1 MKIDEA
7 CVSCIINQ
15 SVRVADAITADQE
28 LKTEL
33 VSTIETMSKD
43 FSFNDNPPEIASDV
57 YETMA
62 SIANKHDLYD
72 EKKEESNKKAKALVP
87 RLKKELEASSDKL
100 LTATKIAV
108 AGNVID
114 LAAKIMYD
122 LDQELNRVFH
132 TEFAHNDFRKL
143 EEELQKAK
151 TVLVIGDNVGEHI
164 FDYVYIQTLQELYP
178 NVKYSY
184 MVRGNP
190 IINDVTMKEARE
202 AKFHELCELVDSGV
216 NTPGF
221 AYARANK
228 YSQELFDSVDL
239 VISKGMG
246 NYECLNDAKRDNICF
261 LLKVKCN
268 VVASSLGKKEGDI
281 ICKVKESK

>member
-15 SVRVADAITADQE
+15 SVRVADAITVNKE
-28 LKTEL
+28 LKTEI
-33 VSTIETMSKD
+33 VSSIETMSKD
-43 FSFNDNPPEIASDV
+43 FSFNHNPPEIASDV
-57 YETMA
+57 YEKMA
-62 SIANKHDLYD
+62 SIANKYDLYD
-72 EKKEESNKKAKALVP
+72 EKKEQSNKKAKALVP
-87 RLKKELEASSDKL
+87 RLKKELNASEDKL

-122 LDQELNRVFH
+122 LDEELNRVFH
-132 TEFAHNDFRKL
+132 TDFAHNDFKIL
-143 EEELQKAK
+143 ERELQKAK

-221 AYARANK
+221 AYKRANK
-228 YSQELFDSVDL
+228 YSQELFDSADL

-246 NYECLNDAKRDNICF
+246 NYECLNDANRDNICF

-268 VVASSLGKKEGDI
+268 VVAASLDKEVGDI
-281 ICKVKESK
+281 ICKVKGI

>member
-7 CVSCIINQ
+7 CVSCIMNQ

-57 YETMA
+57 YEKMA

-122 LDQELNRVFH
+122 LDEELNRVFH
-132 TEFAHNDFRKL
+132 TEFAHNDFIKL
-143 EEELQKAK
+143 EKELQRAK

-164 FDYVYIQTLQELYP
+164 FDYVYIQTLIELYP
-178 NVKYSY
+178 NIKYSY

-221 AYARANK
+221 AYTRANE

-246 NYECLNDAKRDNICF
+246 NYECLNDSTRGNICF

-268 VVASSLGKKEGDI
+268 VVASSLGKEVGDI
-281 ICKVKESK
+281 ICKVKSI